1 MKVDAKLVAELRREV
16 GLQIERV
23 RRMIEKEGARDT
35 WLMSLYRLKTLK
47 GLLTGL
53 LNDGELVLDGHDDQV
68 VTNNRQLQ
76 KRGGFMF
83 KLARFFKM
91 VNPEEFTEVYGE

>member
-23 RRMIEKEGARDT
+23 RRMIEEHGARDS
-35 WLMSLYRLKTLK
+35 WLQSLYRLKVLK
-47 GLLTGL
+47 RLLNGLLR
-53 LNDGELVLDGHDDQV
+53 DGELVLDGYDDHQSQ
-68 VTNNRQLQ
+68 VTN
-76 KRGGFMF
+76 KDGFMW

-91 VNPEEFTEVYGE
+91 VNSEEWEGR

>member
-23 RRMIEKEGARDT
+23 RRMIEEHGARDS
-35 WLMSLYRLKTLK
+35 WLQSLYRLKVLKTLLN
-47 GLLTGL
+47 GLLR
-53 LNDGELVLDGHDDQV
+53 DGELVLDGYDDHQQQQV
-68 VTNNRQLQ
+68 SC
-76 KRGGFMF
+76 KDGFMW

-91 VNPEEFTEVYGE
+91 VNPEEWEGR